1 MDVLISKPFV
11 SLQHQH
17 QLNPA
22 MMDKCVLQMRA
33 LHTHIMMVT
42 STYQDVLK
50 FATMENLGL
59 SAAMEDGATMK
70 LL

>member
-33 LHTHIMMVT
+33 IHTHMIDT

-59 SAAMEDGATMK
+59 SAAIVDGATMK